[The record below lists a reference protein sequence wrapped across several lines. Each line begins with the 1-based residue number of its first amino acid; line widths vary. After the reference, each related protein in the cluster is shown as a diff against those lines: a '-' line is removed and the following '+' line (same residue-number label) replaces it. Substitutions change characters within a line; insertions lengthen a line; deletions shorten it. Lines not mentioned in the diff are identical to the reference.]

1 MIKKVLKGLLVV
13 ICMITIFYFSSDNGD
28 RSSYK
33 SDNVILEVSS
43 FFGVHHLSKQE
54 KDVLIDTFVVPVR
67 KTAHFAIY
75 FILGITVVSFF
86 REFSIPIRKLLLL
99 SIFLAFLYACSDEIH
114 QLFVPGRS
122 GQFIDVLLDTCGAS
136 VGVGLYVLLFRKKI
150 KEVPCE

>member
-1 MIKKVLKGLLVV
+1 MRLGQNRTCRYRSKSGLYLV
-13 ICMITIFYFSSDNGD
+13 
-28 RSSYK
+28 K
-33 SDNVILEVSS
+33 
-43 FFGVHHLSKQE
+43 
-54 KDVLIDTFVVPVR
+54 PVGQ
-67 KTAHFAIY
+67 KNLVTTGFTHFAIY